1 VHARYLTIYR
11 TLANPAY
18 LDPSIEPDDR
28 PLGSIFAFPDP
39 LDANYGYGGLAR
51 VLTARAWLS
60 TWSGLSS
67 TAALDKTMPAVRV
80 PTLVLHPTADTEIR
94 VREARAIHAA
104 AGSEDAT
111 YAELPGAGHYLH
123 GHRRAA
129 ADLIV
134 QWLRARFPA

>member
-1 VHARYLTIYR
+1 M
-11 TLANPAY
+11 
-18 LDPSIEPDDR
+18 
-28 PLGSIFAFPDP
+28 
-39 LDANYGYGGLAR
+39 
-51 VLTARAWLS
+51 LTARAWLS

-67 TAALDKTMPAVRV
+67 PAALDKTMPAVRV

-134 QWLRARFPA
+134 PWLRARFPA